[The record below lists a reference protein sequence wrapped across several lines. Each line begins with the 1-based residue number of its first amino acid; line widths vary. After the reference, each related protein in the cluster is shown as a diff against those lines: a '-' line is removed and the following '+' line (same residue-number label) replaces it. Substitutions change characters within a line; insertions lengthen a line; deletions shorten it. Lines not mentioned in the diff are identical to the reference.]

1 MNQVVLILI
10 SILAIWKIHDLLFPE
25 KTKLGKQLVVKIIE
39 LKLTQA
45 FYKDFLVQIIKDNK
59 ITSKNIEKWL
69 KTEYVSWLNNK
80 TKTDELSDIINTK
93 E

>member
-59 ITSKNIEKWL
+59 VTSKNIEKWL
-69 KTEYVSWLNNK
+69 KTEYLSWLNDK

>member
-45 FYKDFLVQIIKDNK
+45 FYKDFLIQIIKDNK
-59 ITSKNIEKWL
+59 VTSKNIEKWL
-69 KTEYVSWLNNK
+69 KIEYLSWLNDK

>member
-45 FYKDFLVQIIKDNK
+45 FYKDFLIQIIKDNK
-59 ITSKNIEKWL
+59 VTSKNIEKWL
-69 KTEYVSWLNNK
+69 KTEYLSWLNNK

>member
-59 ITSKNIEKWL
+59 VTSKNIEKWL
-69 KTEYVSWLNNK
+69 RTEYVSWLNNK

>member
-10 SILAIWKIHDLLFPE
+10 SILAIWKIHDLFFPE
-25 KTKLGKQLVVKIIE
+25 KTKLGKQLIVKIIE
-39 LKLTQA
+39 LKLTKA
-45 FYKDFLVQIIKDNK
+45 FYKDFLIQIIKDNK
-59 ITSKNIEKWL
+59 ATPKSIEKWL
-69 KTEYVSWLNNK
+69 KTEYASWLKDK

>member
-69 KTEYVSWLNNK
+69 KTEYISWLNDK
-80 TKTDELSDIINTK
+80 TKTDKLSDIINTK

>member
-10 SILAIWKIHDLLFPE
+10 SILAIWKIYDLLFPE

-59 ITSKNIEKWL
+59 VTSKNIEKWL
-69 KTEYVSWLNNK
+69 KTEYVSWLNDK

>member
-10 SILAIWKIHDLLFPE
+10 SILAIWKIHDLFFPE
-25 KTKLGKQLVVKIIE
+25 KTKLGKQLIVKIIE

-45 FYKDFLVQIIKDNK
+45 FYKDFLIQIIKDNK
-59 ITSKNIEKWL
+59 VTSKNIEKWL
-69 KTEYVSWLNNK
+69 KTEYISWLNDK

>member
-10 SILAIWKIHDLLFPE
+10 SILAIWKIHDLFFPE
-25 KTKLGKQLVVKIIE
+25 KTKLGKQLIVKIIE

-45 FYKDFLVQIIKDNK
+45 FYRDFLVQIIKGEKVNP
-59 ITSKNIEKWL
+59 KNIEKWL
-69 KTEYVSWLNNK
+69 KTEYLSCIKNK

>member
-10 SILAIWKIHDLLFPE
+10 SILAIWKIHDLFFPE
-25 KTKLGKQLVVKIIE
+25 KTKLGKQLIVKIIE
-39 LKLTQA
+39 LKLAKA
-45 FYKDFLVQIIKDNK
+45 FYKDFLIQMIKDNK
-59 ITSKNIEKWL
+59 ATPKSIEKWL
-69 KTEYVSWLNNK
+69 KTEYASWLKDK

>member
-59 ITSKNIEKWL
+59 ATSKNIEKWL
-69 KTEYVSWLNNK
+69 KTEYISWLNDK

>member
-10 SILAIWKIHDLLFPE
+10 SILAIWKIHDLFFPE
-25 KTKLGKQLVVKIIE
+25 KTKLGKQLIVKIIE
-39 LKLTQA
+39 LKLTKA
-45 FYKDFLVQIIKDNK
+45 FYKDFLMQMIKDNK
-59 ITSKNIEKWL
+59 ATPKSIEKWL
-69 KTEYVSWLNNK
+69 KTEYASWLKDK

>member
-10 SILAIWKIHDLLFPE
+10 SILAIWKIHDLFFPE
-25 KTKLGKQLVVKIIE
+25 KTKLGKQLIVKIIE

-45 FYKDFLVQIIKDNK
+45 FYKDFLTQIIKDEKVNP
-59 ITSKNIEKWL
+59 KNIEKWL
-69 KTEYVSWLNNK
+69 KTEYLSWIKDK

>member
-10 SILAIWKIHDLLFPE
+10 SILAIWKIHDLFFPE
-25 KTKLGKQLVVKIIE
+25 KTKLGKQLIVKIIE
-39 LKLTQA
+39 LKLTKA
-45 FYKDFLVQIIKDNK
+45 FYKDFLTQMIKDEKVNP
-59 ITSKNIEKWL
+59 KNIEKWL
-69 KTEYVSWLNNK
+69 KTEYLSWVKDK

>member
-10 SILAIWKIHDLLFPE
+10 SILAIWKIHDLFFPE
-25 KTKLGKQLVVKIIE
+25 KTKLGKQLIVKIIE
-39 LKLTQA
+39 LKLTQV
-45 FYKDFLVQIIKDNK
+45 FYRDLLVQIIKDEKVNP
-59 ITSKNIEKWL
+59 KNIEKWL
-69 KTEYVSWLNNK
+69 KTEYLSWIKNK

>member
-10 SILAIWKIHDLLFPE
+10 SILAIWKIYDLLFPE

-59 ITSKNIEKWL
+59 VTSKNIEKWL
-69 KTEYVSWLNNK
+69 RTEYVSWLNNK

>member
-25 KTKLGKQLVVKIIE
+25 KTKLGKQLIVKIIE

-45 FYKDFLVQIIKDNK
+45 FYKDFLIQIIKDNK
-59 ITSKNIEKWL
+59 VTSKNIEKWL
-69 KTEYVSWLNNK
+69 KTEYISWLNDK

>member
-10 SILAIWKIHDLLFPE
+10 SILAIWKIHDLFFPE
-25 KTKLGKQLVVKIIE
+25 KTKLGKQLIVKIIE

-45 FYKDFLVQIIKDNK
+45 FYRDFLVQIIKDEKVNP
-59 ITSKNIEKWL
+59 KNIEKWL
-69 KTEYVSWLNNK
+69 KTEYLSWIKNK

>member
-1 MNQVVLILI
+1 M
-10 SILAIWKIHDLLFPE
+10 
-25 KTKLGKQLVVKIIE
+25 GKQLVVKIIE

-59 ITSKNIEKWL
+59 VTSKSIEKWL

>member
-45 FYKDFLVQIIKDNK
+45 FYKDFLIQIIKDNK
-59 ITSKNIEKWL
+59 VTSKNIEKWL
-69 KTEYVSWLNNK
+69 KTEYISWLNDK
-80 TKTDELSDIINTK
+80 TKTDKLSDIINTK

>member
-59 ITSKNIEKWL
+59 VTSKNIEKWL
-69 KTEYVSWLNNK
+69 KTEYISWLNDK
-80 TKTDELSDIINTK
+80 TKTDKLSDIINTK

>member
-25 KTKLGKQLVVKIIE
+25 KTKLGKRLVVKIIE

-45 FYKDFLVQIIKDNK
+45 FYKDFLIQIIKDNK
-59 ITSKNIEKWL
+59 VTSKNIEKWL
-69 KTEYVSWLNNK
+69 KTEYISWLNDK

>member
-10 SILAIWKIHDLLFPE
+10 SILAIWKIHDLFFPE
-25 KTKLGKQLVVKIIE
+25 KTKLGKQLIVKIIE
-39 LKLTQA
+39 LKLTKA
-45 FYKDFLVQIIKDNK
+45 FYKDFLIQMIKDNK
-59 ITSKNIEKWL
+59 VTPKSIEKWL
-69 KTEYVSWLNNK
+69 KTEYASWLKDK

>member
-25 KTKLGKQLVVKIIE
+25 KTKLGKQLIVKIIE

-45 FYKDFLVQIIKDNK
+45 FYKDFLIQIIKDNK
-59 ITSKNIEKWL
+59 VTSKNIEKWL
-69 KTEYVSWLNNK
+69 KTEYLAWLHDQ
-80 TKTDELSDIINTK
+80 TKTDKLSDIINTK

>member
-10 SILAIWKIHDLLFPE
+10 SILAIWKIYDLLFPE

-59 ITSKNIEKWL
+59 VTSKNIEKWL

>member
-10 SILAIWKIHDLLFPE
+10 SILAIWKIHDLFFPE

-45 FYKDFLVQIIKDNK
+45 FYKDFLIQIIKDNK
-59 ITSKNIEKWL
+59 VTSKNIEKWL

>member
-10 SILAIWKIHDLLFPE
+10 SILAIWKIHDLFFPE
-25 KTKLGKQLVVKIIE
+25 KTKLGKQLIVKIIE
-39 LKLTQA
+39 LKLTKA
-45 FYKDFLVQIIKDNK
+45 FYKDFLIQMVKDNK
-59 ITSKNIEKWL
+59 ATPKSIEKWL
-69 KTEYVSWLNNK
+69 KTEYASWLKDK

>member
-10 SILAIWKIHDLLFPE
+10 SVLAIWKIYDLLFPE

-59 ITSKNIEKWL
+59 VTSKNIEKWL
-69 KTEYVSWLNNK
+69 KTEYVSWLNDK

>member
-59 ITSKNIEKWL
+59 ATSKNIEKWL

>member
-10 SILAIWKIHDLLFPE
+10 SILAIWKIHDLFFPE

-45 FYKDFLVQIIKDNK
+45 FYKDFLIQIIKDNK
-59 ITSKNIEKWL
+59 VTSKNIEKWL
-69 KTEYVSWLNNK
+69 KTEYISWLNDK

>member
-25 KTKLGKQLVVKIIE
+25 KTKFGKQLVVKIIE

-59 ITSKNIEKWL
+59 VTSKNIEKWL
-69 KTEYVSWLNNK
+69 KTEYISWLNNK

>member
-59 ITSKNIEKWL
+59 VTSKNIEKWL
-69 KTEYVSWLNNK
+69 KTEYLSWLNNK

>member
-10 SILAIWKIHDLLFPE
+10 SILAIWKIYDLLFPE

-45 FYKDFLVQIIKDNK
+45 FYKDFLIQIIKDNK
-59 ITSKNIEKWL
+59 VTSKNIEKWL
-69 KTEYVSWLNNK
+69 KTEYVSWLNDK
-80 TKTDELSDIINTK
+80 TKTDKLSDIINTK

>member
-10 SILAIWKIHDLLFPE
+10 SILAIWKIYDLFFPE
-25 KTKLGKQLVVKIIE
+25 KTKLGKQLIVKIIE
-39 LKLTQA
+39 LKLTKA
-45 FYKDFLVQIIKDNK
+45 FYKDFLIQMIKDNK
-59 ITSKNIEKWL
+59 ATPKSIEKWL
-69 KTEYVSWLNNK
+69 KTEYASWLKDK

>member
-25 KTKLGKQLVVKIIE
+25 KTKLGKQLIVKIIE

-45 FYKDFLVQIIKDNK
+45 FYKDFLIQIIKDNK
-59 ITSKNIEKWL
+59 VTSKNIEKWL

>member
-10 SILAIWKIHDLLFPE
+10 SILAIWKIHDLFFPE
-25 KTKLGKQLVVKIIE
+25 KTKLGKQLIVKIIE
-39 LKLTQA
+39 LKLTKA
-45 FYKDFLVQIIKDNK
+45 FYKDFLIQMIKDNK
-59 ITSKNIEKWL
+59 ATPKSIEKWL
-69 KTEYVSWLNNK
+69 KAEYASWLKDK

>member
-59 ITSKNIEKWL
+59 VTSKSIEKWL

>member
-10 SILAIWKIHDLLFPE
+10 SFLAIWKIYDLFFPE

-45 FYKDFLVQIIKDNK
+45 FYKDFLTKIIDEKENP
-59 ITSKNIEKWL
+59 KNVEDWL
-69 KTEYVSWLNNK
+69 NTEYASWIRSK
-80 TKTDELSDIINTK
+80 TKKDELSDIINTK